1 MTPTSWKRS
10 ASVPASFSTSSFA
23 AELQGDIEPSAS
35 DAHALQP
42 APVMERTV
50 VVEDKRGGHRQAIV
64 CWRRMSCDALSRV
77 VPTSRRGRAI
87 QSRWCSTGCGK
98 TTIWAPSFVC
108 ATPSWLNVF
117 CGAPVMLRKRKL
129 VQAAAGTQ
137 RWVPWEEASDAVAV
151 VRAAKAAGHWIAA
164 VELTAS
170 VCICLA
176 TTISSRARS
185 GW

>member
-1 MTPTSWKRS
+1 
-10 ASVPASFSTSSFA
+10 
-23 AELQGDIEPSAS
+23 
-35 DAHALQP
+35 
-42 APVMERTV
+42 
-50 VVEDKRGGHRQAIV
+50 
-64 CWRRMSCDALSRV
+64 MSCDALSRV

-164 VELTAS
+164 VELTAKS
-170 VCICLA
+170 VSL
-176 TTISSRARS
+176 RALQPRFPAVLVLGGETS
-185 GW
+185 